1 MYKRSFKGYYSS
13 LTDEQR
19 AAKEQARKEREMAA
33 FQRKMAQ
40 LDKQRAKSK
49 FNYETAGGYYHPTQV
64 QYNAA
69 VDMERAG
76 INVMQA
82 LALQGAF
89 LANEKCSH
97 DVIHVINEYR
107 RQQYLNS

>member
-1 MYKRSFKGYYSS
+1 
-13 LTDEQR
+13 
-19 AAKEQARKEREMAA
+19 
-33 FQRKMAQ
+33 
-40 LDKQRAKSK
+40 
-49 FNYETAGGYYHPTQV
+49 
-64 QYNAA
+64 
-69 VDMERAG
+69 MERAG

-97 DVIHVINEYR
+97 DIIHVINEYR